1 MGRPVRY
8 LESSKTDKDA
18 VARAIAR
25 KDGIT
30 EGLVALLKC
39 VEPCVTYG
47 IGPNPKTGT
56 TQLRSELG
64 RCLHFYYHLFDP
76 VFGFMNA
83 RIQTWFPFS
92 VQICINGR
100 EWLVRQMDAAG
111 LPYERLDN
119 CFTRTADF
127 ARARRLMDQQSGA
140 AGRSC
145 STASYGCST
154 RCTARSSPTSP
165 PTGTGPSTGANGP
178 RTWPLTTPRRTS
190 STNSPR
196 ECEQAERPWRGGT
209 PRQGIRAQTFPN
221 SPAALSSSP
230 LPVRNRMTRRHEPWD
245 Q

>member
-1 MGRPVRY
+1 MERFIARFGKKIIGTLSGFDRLVFRGFLRRISYVAGMTLFLNVRRVLFRDFRTFVRETTEHLTRASYAAVEKLGRPMRY

-64 RCLHFYYHLFDP
+64 RCLHLYYYLFDP

-100 EWLVRQMDAAG
+100 EWLARQMDAAG
-111 LPYERLDN
+111 LPYERLDQI
-119 CFTRTADF
+119 TIEI
-127 ARARRLMDQQSGA
+127 LLG
-140 AGRSC
+140 
-145 STASYGCST
+145 T
-154 RCTARSSPTSP
+154 RC
-165 PTGTGPSTGANGP
+165 
-178 RTWPLTTPRRTS
+178 
-190 STNSPR
+190 
-196 ECEQAERPWRGGT
+196 
-209 PRQGIRAQTFPN
+209 
-221 SPAALSSSP
+221 
-230 LPVRNRMTRRHEPWD
+230 
-245 Q
+245 